1 MSIELHNHMR
11 VVVQAVV
18 LRPNESCQMWYN
30 HQIAYLQTSFRH
42 HIKPCAQYTTISSC
56 FTMEVDEDDL
66 IDFSD
71 PEPEPGPTSVVLH
84 FA

>member
-1 MSIELHNHMR
+1 MSIELHNHSL
-11 VVVQAVV
+11 VIVQA
-18 LRPNESCQMWYN
+18 NESCQMWYN
-30 HQIAYLQTSFRH
+30 HQTAYLQTSFRH
-42 HIKPCAQYTTISSC
+42 HIKPCAQYTITSSY

-71 PEPEPGPTSVVLH
+71 PEPEHDPASVVLH